1 LFHPH
6 HHIWWQD
13 GYVYNLLL
21 FWELHH
27 QLFLMATKTSP
38 TQRSLAYL
46 REQGYHCE
54 VVEKWNSFTKQRK
67 DLWGWCDILAIRK
80 GEVLAVQVTA
90 SAVSDR
96 IKKIMDSDTLAL
108 VRDAGIRIHVHGW
121 RKSAKTNKYVMRIE
135 DIS

>member
-1 LFHPH
+1 
-6 HHIWWQD
+6 
-13 GYVYNLLL
+13 
-21 FWELHH
+21 
-27 QLFLMATKTSP
+27 MASVTP

-67 DLWGWCDILAIRK
+67 DLWGWCDILAIRR

-96 IKKIMDSDTLAL
+96 IKKIMASDTLAL
-108 VRDAGIRIHVHGW
+108 VREAGIRIEVHGW
-121 RKSAKTNKYVMRIE
+121 RKNSKGRYVQRIE

>member
-1 LFHPH
+1 
-6 HHIWWQD
+6 
-13 GYVYNLLL
+13 
-21 FWELHH
+21 
-27 QLFLMATKTSP
+27 MASLTP

-46 REQGYHCE
+46 REHGYHCE

-67 DLWGWCDILAIRK
+67 DLWGWCDILAIRR

-96 IKKIMDSDTLAL
+96 IKKIMASDTLAK
-108 VRDAGIRIHVHGW
+108 VREAGIRIEVHGW
-121 RKSAKTNKYVMRIE
+121 RKNSKGRYVQRIE